1 MTGKKFDEI
10 VKHAKQKLH
19 DEKWWQY
26 EKENIDDIIKVNY
39 ELDCDKLTIQE
50 AKIKLVTEK

>member
-1 MTGKKFDEI
+1 MIGKKFDEI

-39 ELDCDKLTIQE
+39 ELDCDKLTI
-50 AKIKLVTEK
+50 